1 MGHNQEN
8 KDYPPV
14 SDKTWLGNPQTKW
27 CFIAGSTNCKWLTSC
42 CMTYC
47 TRNEYRYKS
56 SKHRRF
62 YFWAYHI
69 TQFFGTVDLPTK
81 MTCCCYPDLSP
92 FYDTSSMWFMSAAN
106 KKLIMRVKMLSCH
119 TTVKYPIQFMLHV
132 IDLSENLDSNH
143 PQFNGFPGYHHF
155 TLFK

>member
-119 TTVKYPIQFMLHV
+119 TTVKY
-132 IDLSENLDSNH
+132 LSSLCYMS
-143 PQFNGFPGYHHF
+143 
-155 TLFK
+155 